1 MSNNDSF
8 IDEVTEEV
16 RRDRLYALFRRW
28 AWLAVLLVILLV
40 GGASWN
46 EWRLSRDRAAAEA
59 RGDALLIAR
68 DSGDAAALIAADP
81 VLGALLADD
90 PAALDRLSA
99 DDDADPVY
107 RDLAVLRV
115 AGDPATGLSRTER
128 IARLESIASPGAP
141 YALLAEERIA
151 LLEAQEGEVEAAIER
166 LRRIAEDAA
175 ASAGLRQRATQA
187 IVALGGQEEPA

>member
-16 RRDRLYALFRRW
+16 RRDRLFALFRRW
-28 AWLAVLLVILLV
+28 AWLAILLVVLLV
-40 GGASWN
+40 GGAAWN
-46 EWRLSRDRAAAEA
+46 EWRLSSARAKAEA
-59 RGDALLIAR
+59 RGDALLLAR
-68 DSGDAAALIAADP
+68 DSRDEAALIAADP
-81 VLGALLADD
+81 VLGVLLSDD
-90 PAALDRLSA
+90 PAALDRLAA
-99 DDDADPVY
+99 DETADPLY

-115 AGDPATGLSRTER
+115 AGDPSTGLSRSER
-128 IARLESIASPGAP
+128 IVRLEAIAAPGAP
-141 YALLAEERIA
+141 YSLLAQERIA
-151 LLEAQEGEVEAAIER
+151 ILEAEGGDRDGAIER

>member
-16 RRDRLYALFRRW
+16 RRDRLFALFRRW
-28 AWLAVLLVILLV
+28 AWLAILLVVVLV
-40 GGASWN
+40 GGAAWN
-46 EWRLSRDRAAAEA
+46 EWRMARAQAAAEA
-59 RGDALLIAR
+59 RGDALLLAR
-68 DSGDAAALIAADP
+68 DSRDDAALIAADP
-81 VLGALLADD
+81 VLGALLVDD
-90 PAALDRLSA
+90 PAALDRLAA
-99 DDDADPVY
+99 DEGADPLY

-115 AGDPATGLSRTER
+115 AGDPSTGLSRTER
-128 IARLESIASPGAP
+128 IARLESIAAPGAP
-141 YALLAEERIA
+141 YSLLAEERIA
-151 LLEAQEGEVEAAIER
+151 LLEAEAGERDAAIER